1 MSKDG
6 RGTESELASLHGLL
20 AQYFAS
26 QLKSG
31 EKLAPSELN
40 AIRQFL
46 KDNAIDCVGHENPVL
61 YDITQNLPVFEL
73 EDEMVVEP
81 TARILH

>member
-6 RGTESELASLHGLL
+6 RGTEGELATLHGLL
-20 AQYFAS
+20 SNYFAS
-26 QLKSG
+26 RLKSG
-31 EKLAPSELN
+31 EQLAPSELN

-73 EDEMVVEP
+73 EDEMIDGP